1 MDQNNYPLQNFA
13 VCLGAKAKAANE
25 AMMRDYEHQLE
36 RRERSWMQTLS
47 MTGVEHVQYE
57 QMIDSSN
64 LGLANVYSEI
74 QAKHGQ
80 MIDAAMEQSQ
90 VDWKT
95 FLQESKFGDMKASGR
110 LGRSTDRIGAIELG
124 QYLKK
129 GNDMANK
136 LTDAGIELSKKGA
149 EAAGRTRADQLQA
162 FSQVAFEKHP
172 DIAPPKPVLQDV
184 GAASFMDALSIGS
197 SIAGIA
203 GGGGFDF
210 FGVNN

>member
-64 LGLANVYSEI
+64 LGLANVYSDI
-74 QAKHGQ
+74 QEQHGKLVDQ
-80 MIDAAMEQSQ
+80 MFATSQ
-90 VDWKT
+90 QDWET
-95 FLQESKFGDMKASGR
+95 FLETSKAADMKASGR

-124 QYLKK
+124 KYLKR

-136 LTDAGIELSKKGA
+136 LTDAATELSRKGG

-162 FSQVAFEKHP
+162 FANVAFIKNP
-172 DIAPPKPVLQDV
+172 DIAPPKPVMQNV
-184 GAASFMDALSIGS
+184 GMASFMDALSIGS
-197 SIAGIA
+197 SIAGIVTP
-203 GGGGFDF
+203 FKLS
-210 FGVNN
+210 